1 MKLNELSTEELEKE
15 LERRKEEKRLKQKP
29 IPKENID
36 FSEVIKLAQEDID
49 EIFEEHSSPE
59 DIEEYIYEAVMECI
73 YGKDI
78 FNWINEN
85 LE

>member
-15 LERRKEEKRLKQKP
+15 LERRKEEKRLQKP
-29 IPKENID
+29 AQKENID
-36 FSEVIKLAQEDID
+36 FSKVIELAQEDID

-78 FNWINEN
+78 FN
-85 LE
+85 